1 MREKIQ
7 KIIEWFSAR
16 KLKQKIRSLF
26 IIIMGFY
33 FLLFLFIY
41 IFIIHGST
49 EKYISETNYNMLVS
63 IGSSM
68 ERELEGASTVSKW
81 IMNSQEVRNYLKSSE
96 GAQSISAYNAL
107 DSIYE
112 FTTSEEHI
120 SSVYMFKNN
129 GEYIHI
135 SNGVT
140 SVKGELIQ
148 TEAWNKEVYDKAG
161 AYIIRINGNG
171 AFQTASG
178 KPVISF
184 IRLINDI
191 QTQKPIGILAMN
203 YSDELLSSTYGDL
216 TESKRKFGYFDSN
229 GQLICGD
236 AVLSEICK
244 DITWNNSN
252 EFHAEK
258 IIGNKTVYCYQ
269 IPGTPLTAVTYEE
282 VRFWDYVSTQSLIL
296 IAAFIF
302 MTVVSLI
309 LVGLFMSFYITQ
321 PIERLVQ
328 SMDGVKSGWL
338 KRVSLKLPNDEMGHL
353 KDSYNNMLIELNH
366 LIDQLVEKETAVQQ
380 AELEAL
386 QEQIKP
392 HFLYNTLDTIGYL
405 ALEKPGEEVY
415 DAIETLGSFYRKFLS
430 KGSREITLYDEIEIV
445 KNYLK
450 LQKLRYEDVF
460 EDSYHL
466 QEEAL
471 NIRIPKLILQ
481 PLVENSIYHGVRLKG
496 EKGLIKIS
504 VRQENETIMIS
515 VYDTGVGMTKEEIR
529 RMNEEEGKSF
539 GLRKTIE
546 RLRNY
551 YGVEDVCVIK
561 SEPGHYCEIILKLP
575 RERKE
580 RVNHVQSND
589 H

>member
-7 KIIEWFSAR
+7 KIMEWFSAK

-26 IIIMGFY
+26 IIIMSFY
-33 FLLFLFIY
+33 FLLFLLIY
-41 IFIIHGST
+41 IFIIYGSRQ
-49 EKYISETNYNMLVS
+49 KYISETNYNMLVS
-63 IGSSM
+63 IGSSL

-81 IMNSQEVRNYLKSSE
+81 IMNSQEVRNYLKRSE
-96 GAQSISAYNAL
+96 EAQSIDDYNAVA
-107 DSIYE
+107 SIYE
-112 FTTSEEHI
+112 FTTFEEYI
-120 SSVYMFKNN
+120 SSVYLFKNN
-129 GEYIHI
+129 GEYVHI

-140 SVKGELIQ
+140 SVNHELIQ
-148 TEAWNKEVYDKAG
+148 TEAWNKDVYNMAG
-161 AYIIRINGNG
+161 AYMIRINGNH

-191 QTQKPIGILAMN
+191 QTQKPIGILAIN
-203 YSDELLSSTYGDL
+203 YSDELLSSTYRDF
-216 TESKRKFGYFDSN
+216 TDSERKFGYFDSN
-229 GQLICGD
+229 GTLICGD
-236 AVLSEICK
+236 AVLSESCK
-244 DITWNNSN
+244 NFTWNNSR
-252 EFHAEK
+252 EFYTEK
-258 IIGNKTVYCYQ
+258 ISGNKTVYCYQ

-309 LVGLFMSFYITQ
+309 LVGIFMSFYITQ

-328 SMDGVKSGWL
+328 SMDGVKNGWL

-366 LIDQLVEKETAVQQ
+366 LIDQLVEKETAIRQ

-415 DAIETLGSFYRKFLS
+415 DAVETLGSFYRKFLS
-430 KGSREITLYDEIEIV
+430 KGNREITLHDEIEIV

-466 QEEAL
+466 EEEAL
-471 NIRIPKLILQ
+471 NIRVPKLILQ
-481 PLVENSIYHGVRLKG
+481 PLVENSIYHGIRPKG
-496 EKGLIKIS
+496 EKGLIEIS
-504 VRQENETIMIS
+504 VWQENETIMIS
-515 VYDTGVGMTKEEIR
+515 VYDTGVGMTKEELR
-529 RMNEEEGKSF
+529 RINEEEGKSF

-551 YGVEDVCVIK
+551 YGIEEVCEIK
-561 SEPGHYCEIILKLP
+561 SEPGHYCSIILKLP

-580 RVNHVQSND
+580 RVNHVQGND
-589 H
+589 Y